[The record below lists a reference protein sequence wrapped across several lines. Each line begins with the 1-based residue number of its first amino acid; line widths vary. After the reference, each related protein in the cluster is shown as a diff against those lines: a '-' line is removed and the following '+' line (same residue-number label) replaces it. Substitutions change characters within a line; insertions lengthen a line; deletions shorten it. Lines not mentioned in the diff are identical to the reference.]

1 MSVDPERAERIL
13 ERAEYVEEC
22 ILKLVERQDV
32 ELQEYADRSDLKD
45 LVERRF
51 ETMTQACIDIARMLI
66 RDLEAS
72 QPDTSADAM
81 DELARIGVLDEETAA
96 NMQDACSFRNVLAH
110 QYGFIIDDERVY
122 RALQDLQ
129 RYRDFVV
136 EVRDFLE
143 DEGSL

>member
-143 DEGSL
+143 DQDSL